1 MTRKARIGVIGAGW
15 WAAVNHLPV
24 LKANEACEVVAV
36 NRIGAPEL
44 AELQR
49 KFDIPAGFEDYRAML
64 DEIPMDG
71 VVISSPHVLHH
82 EHAVAALAKGCHL
95 LVEKP
100 LTTTSADARDL
111 IARADAAGKQVI
123 VPYGWNF
130 KDWTDEARALVA
142 DGRIGRV
149 EHVVLQMASALED
162 LFAGQPMKETE
173 GQMFRPPP
181 STWAD
186 PKRAG
191 GYGWGQLVHAL
202 GLLFRI
208 ADLEPTRVFALTGK
222 SPTGVDYYDAAV
234 VQFANGATASVSGS
248 ATAPSTAATR
258 SICACLARKAFLCST
273 SNVSAWRYGG
283 VTGRIGSSKCRRARR
298 LCLRKAVERPR
309 RYLPWPPGREPV
321 ARHCGH
327 ARRRGSRRALSFCA
341 FGPPRR
347 GVVRCQATLLWRG
360 E

>member
-1 MTRKARIGVIGAGW
+1 MSRKARIGVIGAGW

-24 LKANEACEVVAV
+24 LRANEDCEIVAV
-36 NRIGAPEL
+36 NRLGAPEL

-49 KFDIPAGFEDYRAML
+49 KFEVPLGFEDYRAML
-64 DEIPMDG
+64 DQVPMDG

-82 EHAVAALAKGCHL
+82 EHAIAALAKGCHL

-100 LTTTSADARDL
+100 LTTTAADARDL
-111 IARADAAGKQVI
+111 MAKADAAGKQVI

-162 LFAGQPMKETE
+162 LFAGHPMKETE
-173 GQMFRPPP
+173 GHMFRPPP

-248 ATAPSTAATR
+248 ATTPKHRGNQIDLRVFGSEGVLVLDIERERLEVWRRDGRDIVVEMTKGAGAYGCEKPLNVLVD
-258 SICACLARKAFLCST
+258 ICL
-273 SNVSAWRYGG
+273 
-283 VTGRIGSSKCRRARR
+283 GRQVVNQSPGIVGMR
-298 LCLRKAVERPR
+298 AVEVLDALYRSAR
-309 RYLPWPPGREPV
+309 SGRLEEV
-321 ARHCGH
+321 
-327 ARRRGSRRALSFCA
+327 
-341 FGPPRR
+341 
-347 GVVRCQATLLWRG
+347 
-360 E
+360 

>member
-1 MTRKARIGVIGAGW
+1 MPRRARIGVIGAGW

-24 LKANEACEVVAV
+24 LRANADCEIVAV
-36 NRIGAPEL
+36 NRLGAREL

-49 KFDIPAGFEDYRAML
+49 KFLVPLGFEDYRAML
-64 DEIPMDG
+64 DRVPMDG

-82 EHAVAALAKGCHL
+82 EHAIAALAKGCHL

-100 LTTTSADARDL
+100 LTTTAADARDL
-111 IARADAAGKQVI
+111 VAKAYAAGKQVI

-130 KDWTDEARALVA
+130 KDWTDEAQALVA
-142 DGRIGRV
+142 NGQIGRV

-173 GQMFRPPP
+173 AHMFRPPP

-186 PKRAG
+186 PERAG

-208 ADLEPTRVFALTGK
+208 ADLEPSRVFAITGK

-248 ATAPSTAATR
+248 ATAPKHR
-258 SICACLARKAFLCST
+258 GNQIDL
-273 SNVSAWRYGG
+273 
-283 VTGRIGSSKCRRARR
+283 RIFGSEGMLVLDIERER
-298 LCLRKAVERPR
+298 LE
-309 RYLPWPPGREPV
+309 
-321 ARHCGH
+321 
-327 ARRRGSRRALSFCA
+327 ARRRDGRDIVIEMPPGSGAYACEKPLNTLVDICLGRPVENQSPGRVGMRAVEVLDALYRSALS
-341 FGPPRR
+341 G
-347 GVVRCQATLLWRG
+347 GLEDV
-360 E
+360 

>member
-1 MTRKARIGVIGAGW
+1 MTRRARIGVIGAGW

-24 LKANEACEVVAV
+24 LTANKDCEVVAV
-36 NRIGAPEL
+36 NRLGAEEL

-49 KFDIPAGFEDYRAML
+49 KFDVPFGFEDYRAML
-64 DEIPMDG
+64 DQVPMDG
-71 VVISSPHVLHH
+71 VVISSPHQLHH
-82 EHAVAALAKGCHL
+82 EHAVAALTKGCHL

-100 LTTTSADARDL
+100 LTTTAADARDL
-111 IARADAAGKQVI
+111 MAKAAAAGKQVI

-130 KDWTDEARALVA
+130 KDWTDDARALVA
-142 DGRIGRV
+142 KGEIGRI

-173 GQMFRPPP
+173 GHMFRPPP

-186 PKRAG
+186 PARAG

-208 ADLEPTRVFALTGK
+208 TDLEPSRVFAITGK

-248 ATAPSTAATR
+248 ATSPKHCGNQIDLRIFGSEGVLLLDIERERLEVRRRDGRDTVVEMAAG
-258 SICACLARKAFLCST
+258 SGAYACEKPLNVLVDICLGRPAENQSP
-273 SNVSAWRYGG
+273 GG
-283 VTGRIGSSKCRRARR
+283 VGMR
-298 LCLRKAVERPR
+298 AVEVLDALYRS
-309 RYLPWPPGREPV
+309 
-321 ARHCGH
+321 ARS
-327 ARRRGSRRALSFCA
+327 ARLEE
-341 FGPPRR
+341 
-347 GVVRCQATLLWRG
+347 V
-360 E
+360 